1 MRQKQEIVKRK
12 LSSTVTQS
20 SWQTGHCSL
29 FRSRPSLPV
38 VSLKLLTSSAL
49 DPNTEAL
56 WRTNADAGIIQTNN
70 QINQNSSIHKHP
82 TKKNYHQYV
91 KHQKLN
97 ASSILETSAKKKQK
111 KKTAKRNNLHF
122 PYSTTF
128 HWFSKVFIL
137 KSSIPETE
145 NQHEFYKKKEKKKLI
160 SRKRNRKKYI

>member
-82 TKKNYHQYV
+82 TKK
-91 KHQKLN
+91 KL
-97 ASSILETSAKKKQK
+97 SSVRQTPETKRFLHSGNFCKKKNR